1 MMIFLRHSYCRD
13 VTLVASPCIILNAS
27 QCLMIYLFL
36 LFYETPLTPVTSL
49 RWGRFVKFFARHK
62 KSEAEIRP
70 HLVII
75 TLAISLSQSSEFR
88 VRVRVSV
95 QSQSS

>member
-1 MMIFLRHSYCRD
+1 MRRHG
-13 VTLVASPCIILNAS
+13 
-27 QCLMIYLFL
+27 
-36 LFYETPLTPVTSL
+36 VTSL

-75 TLAISLSQSSEFR
+75 TLAISQGQGQGQSQSLSLSSESESESEF
-88 VRVRVSV
+88 SV
-95 QSQSS
+95 QSS